1 MRAIAVVAACCV
13 AGVGCAG
20 ALAASRA
27 TTVTI
32 RVDAKDFSFALSRR
46 AVPAGTTVRFVVR
59 NRGNIPHDFVI
70 GAKRTRLLPHGGSQ
84 AVTVRFLKRG
94 GFRFLCSVR
103 GHAKLGMKGVFSVGK
118 PLAPPRAAPP
128 PQVDVSSLVRLTELA
143 NLGRPVFVTAP
154 PGDASRIFVVEQ
166 GGIIRVIQ
174 DGALLAQPFLDIR
187 ERVQAVTETG
197 LLGLAFA
204 PDYATSGLFYVFYNQ
219 HKGNGDSTL
228 VEMRVSAA
236 NRNVADVSTARTLFE
251 IVKPWE
257 NHNGGMLQFGPDGY
271 LYASIGDGDSGVL
284 NRPGAF
290 AQRRDE
296 LLGDILRID
305 PRGGSPYRVPND
317 NPFVGQPD
325 VRPEIWAYGLRNPW
339 RFWIDAPT
347 GTMLIGDVGLG
358 TAEEIDVIPAGAKG
372 LNFGWPCFEGTTPF
386 DPTEQCDDPVA
397 PLLTVGHDGGACS
410 IIGGVVWHDP
420 RVPALEG
427 RYLYGDYCIGHVTSI
442 VVADGRVADRDDL
455 GVTMPQLSSFGVD
468 GLGRVYADR
477 VAPTGNGGG
486 SAGRGLAA
494 QPPRRG
500 REDRAKRE

>member
-1 MRAIAVVAACCV
+1 MVACCSI
-13 AGVGCAG
+13 AAVGGAG
-20 ALAASRA
+20 ALAGPQA
-27 TTVTI
+27 TAMTI
-32 RVDAKDFSFALSRR
+32 RVDAKDFSFVLSRR
-46 AVPAGTTVRFVVR
+46 SVPAGATVRFVVH
-59 NRGNIPHDFVI
+59 NRGNVPHDFVI
-70 GAKRTRLLPHGGSQ
+70 GAKRTRLLPHGGGQ
-84 AVTVRFLKRG
+84 AVTVRFPKRG
-94 GFRFLCSVR
+94 SFRFVCSVP

-118 PLAPPRAAPP
+118 PSAPPRAALP
-128 PQVDVSSLVRLTELA
+128 PQVVVSSLVRLTEVARLE
-143 NLGRPVFVTAP
+143 RPVLVTAP
-154 PGDASRIFVVEQ
+154 PGDTSRIFVVDQ
-166 GGIIRVIQ
+166 GGTIRVIQ
-174 DGALLAQPFLDIR
+174 DGTLLEQPFLDIR

-271 LYASIGDGDSGVL
+271 LYASIGDGDSGAR

-290 AQRRDE
+290 AQSRDE

-305 PRGGSPYRVPND
+305 PRSGSPYRVPDD

-347 GTMLIGDVGLG
+347 RTMLIGDVGLG
-358 TAEEIDVIPAGAKG
+358 AAEEIDVIPAGAKG
-372 LNFGWPCFEGTTPF
+372 LNFGWPCFEGRTRF
-386 DPTEQCDDPVA
+386 DAAAQCVDPVA

-410 IIGGVVWHDP
+410 IIGGVVSHD
-420 RVPALEG
+420 RRLPALER
-427 RYLYGDYCIGHVTSI
+427 RYLYGDFCSGHVTSI
-442 VVADGRVADRDDL
+442 VVAGRRVADRDGL
-455 GVTMPQLSSFGVD
+455 GVTVPQLSSFGVD
-468 GLGRVYADR
+468 GLGRVYVTSTA
-477 VAPTGNGGG
+477 GGVYRLDPA
-486 SAGRGLAA
+486 SRAG
-494 QPPRRG
+494 
-500 REDRAKRE
+500 